1 MHSDELLW
9 RVHFFQ
15 LFSSARR
22 SVMLGNAGDKRDDD
36 IRNLTEVAA
45 RLKPDLVVIYE
56 LEGYQRRRSVGE
68 IPSLISSVMT
78 RLGLTKDQI
87 VVTPNP
93 VLDAEHFLVWA
104 REGDVLLL
112 QTLSDRDEV
121 LKIFEFQTESKCKLH
136 FLVATVLV
144 WFEAISL
151 FADRLIL

>member
-1 MHSDELLW
+1 M
-9 RVHFFQ
+9 
-15 LFSSARR
+15 
-22 SVMLGNAGDKRDDD
+22 
-36 IRNLTEVAA
+36 
-45 RLKPDLVVIYE
+45 
-56 LEGYQRRRSVGE
+56 
-68 IPSLISSVMT
+68 ISSVMT